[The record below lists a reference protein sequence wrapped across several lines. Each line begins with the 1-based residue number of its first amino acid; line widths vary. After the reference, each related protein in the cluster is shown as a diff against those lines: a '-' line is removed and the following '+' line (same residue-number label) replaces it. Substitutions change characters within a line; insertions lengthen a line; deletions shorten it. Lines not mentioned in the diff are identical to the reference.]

1 MTTTVIQGGRV
12 VDRNGSHLADVKT
25 DDDSGKIVEIGSD
38 LGGDQVLDASG
49 CFVSPGLVDLH
60 THIREPGNERAE
72 TLETT
77 TRRAALGG
85 YTAVVAM
92 PDTDPCIDQASV
104 VTEVNALSQN
114 GLCEVIPA
122 AAITKGRDG
131 RELSP
136 MGELAHLGVRI
147 FTDSGRSVQDA
158 AVMRRAMEYSN
169 SISTGDGSRV
179 VLAQHCQLD
188 ALVGDGVMHEGG
200 WSARL
205 GLPGQLA
212 EAEEL
217 VIMRD
222 IALARLTGARVHIC
236 HVTTGGGVALIRA
249 AKADGVLITADV
261 TPHHLVLSDSACVN
275 YDPNTKVGPPLRS
288 DSDLTALRAGLVDG
302 TIDAIATDHGPCTVD
317 SKELPFDQAPFGALG
332 LETALAVLLTDLGTT
347 LESLLPVLSWRPADI
362 AGIGDRHG
370 GPIEVGRPANLTIID
385 PYSKWT
391 VDANR
396 SAGPSTNTPF
406 HQRELTGRVRH
417 TIYRGD
423 PVVVDGKA
431 TR

>member
-12 VDRNGSHLADVKT
+12 IDRNGAYVADVKV
-25 DDDSGKIVEIGSD
+25 DDLSGLITEIGES
-38 LGGDQVLDASG
+38 LTGDRTVDASR
-49 CFVSPGLVDLH
+49 CFVAPGLVDLH
-60 THIREPGNERAE
+60 AHFRQPGGERME
-72 TLETT
+72 TIESGA
-77 TRRAALGG
+77 RRAALGG
-85 YTAVVAM
+85 YTAVVVM

-104 VTEVNALSQN
+104 VNEVKVLGENAM
-114 GLCEVIPA
+114 CEVIPA

-131 RELSP
+131 KELSP
-136 MGELAHLGVRI
+136 MGELADLGVRI

-158 AVMRRAMEYSN
+158 AVMRRAMEYAN
-169 SISTGDGSRV
+169 GISTGDGTRV

-222 IALARLTGARVHIC
+222 IALARLTGSRVHIS
-236 HVTTGGGVALIRA
+236 HVTTAGGVSLIRA
-249 AKADGVLITADV
+249 AKADGTLVTADV
-261 TPHHLVLSDSACVN
+261 TPHHLVLTDAACVN

-288 DSDLTALRAGLVDG
+288 DSDITALRAGLADG
-302 TIDAIATDHGPCTVD
+302 TIDAVATDHGPCTTD
-317 SKELPFDQAPFGALG
+317 SKELPFDQAPFGVVG
-332 LETALAVLLTDLGTT
+332 LETALAVLLTDLGKPF
-347 LESLLPVLSWRPADI
+347 ESLLPQLSWRPADI
-362 AGIGDRHG
+362 AGIGGRHG
-370 GPIEVGRPANLTIID
+370 GPIEVNRSANLVVVD
-385 PYSKWT
+385 PTCHWT
-391 VDANR
+391 VDAEQ

-406 HQRELTGRVRH
+406 HGRELVGRVRH